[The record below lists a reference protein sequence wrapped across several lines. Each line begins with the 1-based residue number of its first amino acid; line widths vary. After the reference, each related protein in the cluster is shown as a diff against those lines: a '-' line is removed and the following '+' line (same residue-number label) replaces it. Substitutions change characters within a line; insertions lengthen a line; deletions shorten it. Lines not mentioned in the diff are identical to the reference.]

1 MADSLYSAAVMN
13 PIFQNAA
20 KQSMFQQLGISE
32 TQPSNNQYNNG
43 PNNVI
48 EGVTEEQ
55 FAQMKKWA
63 NILKYM
69 MLVVSTL
76 MMITAYYNF
85 ANTSNSVASNF
96 LAVYILFFS
105 TMICCYEVAWSAISS
120 RIVNNF
126 GFLYNPVGRTIFYIL
141 VAIMLFQLSI
151 MGEIIFA
158 FLLCTMAVHFYVD
171 FRFPKFEKYLRMT
184 HLGMNPV
191 VGTVTRV

>member
-32 TQPSNNQYNNG
+32 PQQNQYNNG

-105 TMICCYEVAWSAISS
+105 TMICCYEIAWSAISS

-126 GFLYNPVGRTIFYIL
+126 GFLYNPFGRTIFYIL

-171 FRFPKFEKYLRMT
+171 FRFPKFEKYLRMS
-184 HLGMNPV
+184 HLGMNTV
-191 VGTVTRV
+191 VGTVARV